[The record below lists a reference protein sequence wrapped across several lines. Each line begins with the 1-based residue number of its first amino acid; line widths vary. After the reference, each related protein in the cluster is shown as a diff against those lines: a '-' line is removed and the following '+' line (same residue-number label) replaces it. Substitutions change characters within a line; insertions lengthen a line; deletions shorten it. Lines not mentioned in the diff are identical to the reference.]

1 MRGYRSLC
9 SEQDLL
15 LVVLCS
21 GAPGRAP
28 SYGWDRMG
36 GQLVVVGQ
44 TLLVDSLE
52 ILGQLG
58 VPALGRLYAGAA
70 LCILVPSLPVVPLAD
85 VPRLPSEGAGS
96 KGHLEVLAVGSQHAS
111 RVLRESHR
119 IDDGDVLPRVRR
131 ITEEPV
137 KILISGLLQRK
148 VGPHLVQRHQHVLR
162 VPHDKGVDEPR
173 SELGTQQLFDVVS
186 HVLEKDALLA
196 RPEDV
201 LEHPLVAVLG
211 LRLGVR
217 KAVTQAVL
225 SIIVR
230 RRKRLVQNLEVVPLH
245 KDPLERRRYRTGYS
259 PQRNGFA
266 LRHMRL
272 SLVHNRVSIPDS
284 ADPSAH
290 DTEIFSN
297 DMRVCYQAN

>member
-96 KGHLEVLAVGSQHAS
+96 EGHLEVLAVGSQHAS
-111 RVLRESHR
+111 RVLRESQR
-119 IDDGDVLPRVRR
+119 VDDGDVLPHVRR

-137 KILISGLLQRK
+137 KVLVSGLLQRK
-148 VGPHLVQRHQHVLR
+148 VWPHLVQRHQHVLR
-162 VPHDKGVDEPR
+162 IPHDKGVDEPR
-173 SELGTQQLFDVVS
+173 GELGTQHLLRLVG
-186 HVLEKDALLA
+186 HVLEKDAMLA
-196 RPEDV
+196 RPEDI
-201 LEHPLVAVLG
+201 LEH
-211 LRLGVR
+211 
-217 KAVTQAVL
+217 
-225 SIIVR
+225 
-230 RRKRLVQNLEVVPLH
+230 
-245 KDPLERRRYRTGYS
+245 PLERRRYRTWYS
-259 PQRNGFA
+259 PQRNRFA
-266 LRHMRL
+266 LCHMRL
-272 SLVHNRVSIPDS
+272 SLVLNRVSVPDP
-284 ADPSAH
+284 PSSSTH
-290 DTEIFSN
+290 DTGMCRN
-297 DMRVCYQAN
+297 DMRACHQAN